1 MPLSF
6 SLHSPPSTLHPPH
19 STFITM
25 HIVEIPS
32 FFPPYGGEF
41 CLEQSKALR
50 TLGHE
55 VRIISN
61 VQLSVRRSPWEFI
74 SLPYRRRFTEI
85 QGVPLYQSYMRG
97 LPMMI
102 RPNVNRWVEI
112 VRSMYREYVNRYGR
126 PDILHA
132 HCAKWAGYAAM
143 LISEEEKIP
152 YVVTEHLSSMA
163 LREEFGD
170 DPEHT
175 WQVPLLRKVY
185 EHADRVIP
193 VSEEVVD
200 DLSPFFGNNYRWTA
214 ISNMIDVSFF
224 SYRQREGREGRP
236 FRFVCLGNFIYRKG
250 YDILFEAFRMVHDQH
265 PQTELYI
272 AGEGTDGSAC
282 RKMFSQL
289 SSAPQIHPCG
299 NLDQQAVRELLYQ
312 SDALVLAT
320 RDETQGLV
328 LLEAMST
335 GIPVVTTEAVP
346 QNVRIEK
353 GCYVAPVDDA
363 TVIAHRMCEVML
375 LPDGLGEDFSK
386 SVRERVSPQV
396 IAVQLDAVMKEC
408 VSSYSN
414 KEA

>member
-1 MPLSF
+1 
-6 SLHSPPSTLHPPH
+6 
-19 STFITM
+19 M

-61 VQLSVRRSPWEFI
+61 VQLSARRNLWEYI

-163 LREEFGD
+163 FREEFGD
-170 DPEHT
+170 APEQT

-185 EHADRVIP
+185 EHADKVIP

-200 DLSPFFGNNYRWTA
+200 DLSPFFGKDYQWTA
-214 ISNMIDVSFF
+214 ISNMIDVAFF
-224 SYRQREGREGRP
+224 SYRQREEREGRP
-236 FRFVCLGNFIYRKG
+236 FRFVCLGNFVYRKG
-250 YDILFEAFRMVHDQH
+250 YDILFDAFRMVHEQN

-282 RKMFSQL
+282 RKMFSHL
-289 SSAPQIHPCG
+289 SCAAHIHPCG
-299 NLDQQAVRELLYQ
+299 NLDQQAVRELLYK

-363 TVIAHRMCEVML
+363 TAIAHRMCEVMQ

-386 SVRERVSPQV
+386 TVRERVSPQV
-396 IAVQLDAVMKEC
+396 IAAQLDAVMKEC
-408 VSSYSN
+408 VFSYSN

>member
-1 MPLSF
+1 
-6 SLHSPPSTLHPPH
+6 
-19 STFITM
+19 M

-41 CLEQSKALR
+41 CLEQSTALR

-61 VQLSVRRSPWEFI
+61 VQLSVRRSPREYI
-74 SLPYRRRFTEI
+74 SLPYHRRFTEI

-97 LPMMI
+97 YPMMI

-112 VRSMYREYVNRYGR
+112 VRSMYRAYVKRYGR

-163 LREEFGD
+163 FREEFGD
-170 DPEHT
+170 DPAQA

-193 VSEEVVD
+193 VSEEVVN
-200 DLSPFFGNNYRWTA
+200 DLSPFFGKDYQWTA
-214 ISNMIDVSFF
+214 ISNMIDVDFF

-236 FRFVCLGNFIYRKG
+236 YRFVCLGNYVYRKG
-250 YDILFEAFRMVHDQH
+250 YDILFEAFRIVHEQH

-282 RKMFSQL
+282 RRMINHL
-289 SSAPQIHPCG
+289 SCATQIYPCG
-299 NLDQQAVRELLYQ
+299 NLDKKAVRELLYQ

-335 GIPVVTTEAVP
+335 GIPVVTTDAVP
-346 QNVRIEK
+346 QNVRIDK

-363 TVIAHRMCEVML
+363 TAIAHRMCEVMQI
-375 LPDGLGEDFSK
+375 PVGVGEDFSK
-386 SVRERVSPQV
+386 TVRERVSPQV
-396 IAVQLDAVMKEC
+396 IADQLDAVMKDC
-408 VSSYSN
+408 VFSYRN
-414 KEA
+414 REA

>member
-1 MPLSF
+1 
-6 SLHSPPSTLHPPH
+6 
-19 STFITM
+19 M

-61 VQLSVRRSPWEFI
+61 VQLSVKKSPKDF
-74 SLPYRRRFTEI
+74 LTFPYHHRFTEM
-85 QGVPLYQSYMRG
+85 QGVPVYQSYMRG

-102 RPNVNRWVEI
+102 RPNVRRWVKI
-112 VRSMYREYVNRYGR
+112 VRQMFKEYEKRYGR

-143 LISEEEKIP
+143 LIGKEVGIP
-152 YVVTEHLSSMA
+152 YVVTEHLSLMA

-170 DPEHT
+170 GPANA
-175 WQVPLLRKVY
+175 WQIPLLRTVY

-200 DLSPFFGNNYRWTA
+200 DLSTFFGKDYRWTA
-214 ISNMIDVSFF
+214 ISNMIDTAFF
-224 SYRQREGREGRP
+224 SYRQREDKKNRT

-250 YDILFEAFRMVHDQH
+250 YDVLFTAFQQVHDQH
-265 PQTELYI
+265 SQTELFI

-282 RKMFSQL
+282 RQL
-289 SSAPQIHPCG
+289 FGHLSCAPHIHPCG
-299 NLDQQAVRELLYQ
+299 NLDKQAVRELLYQ

-346 QNVRIEK
+346 QNVRIDK
-353 GCYVAPVDDA
+353 GCFIAPIDDVEA
-363 TVIAHRMCEVML
+363 IADKMCEVMQL
-375 LPDGLGEDFSK
+375 TDGEGEIFSRVVAEK
-386 SVRERVSPQV
+386 VSPSV
-396 IAVQLDAVMKEC
+396 IANQLDAVMKDC
-408 VSSYSN
+408 VLSHRN
-414 KEA
+414 REA

>member
-1 MPLSF
+1 
-6 SLHSPPSTLHPPH
+6 
-19 STFITM
+19 M

-61 VQLSVRRSPWEFI
+61 VQLSVKK
-74 SLPYRRRFTEI
+74 SLKDYLTFPNRRRFTEM
-85 QGVPLYQSYMRG
+85 QGVPVYQSYMRG

-102 RPNVNRWVEI
+102 RPNVHRWVKI
-112 VRSMYREYVNRYGR
+112 VRQMFKEYEKQYGR

-143 LISEEEKIP
+143 LISEEEGIP

-170 DPEHT
+170 DPTNT
-175 WQVPLLRKVY
+175 WQVPLLRTVY
-185 EHADRVIP
+185 EHAARVIP

-200 DLSPFFGNNYRWTA
+200 DLSPFFGKDYQWTT
-214 ISNMIDVSFF
+214 ISNMIDVDFF
-224 SYRQREGREGRP
+224 SYRRREDKKNRT
-236 FRFVCLGNFIYRKG
+236 FRFVCLGNFVYRKG
-250 YDILFEAFRMVHDQH
+250 YDILFEAFRMVNEQY
-265 PQTELYI
+265 PETALYI

-282 RKMFSQL
+282 RRMFSGL
-289 SSAPQIHPCG
+289 SCAAHIHPCG
-299 NLDQQAVRELLYQ
+299 NLDQKAVRELLYQ

-353 GCYVAPVDDA
+353 GCYVTSVDDA
-363 TVIAHRMCEVML
+363 SAIADRMCEVMQL
-375 LPDGLGEDFSK
+375 SDGEGEVFSK
-386 SVRERVSPQV
+386 VVAEKVSPQV
-396 IAVQLDAVMKEC
+396 IAAQLETVLRDCM
-408 VSSYSN
+408 
-414 KEA
+414 

>member
-1 MPLSF
+1 
-6 SLHSPPSTLHPPH
+6 
-19 STFITM
+19 M

-61 VQLSVRRSPWEFI
+61 VQLSVRRSPWKFI
-74 SLPYRRRFTEI
+74 SFPYRRRFTEI

-250 YDILFEAFRMVHDQH
+250 YDILFEAFRMVHEQH

-386 SVRERVSPQV
+386 TVRERVSPQV
-396 IAVQLDAVMKEC
+396 IATQLNAVMKEC

>member
-1 MPLSF
+1 
-6 SLHSPPSTLHPPH
+6 
-19 STFITM
+19 M

-32 FFPPYGGEF
+32 FFPPYGGAF

-61 VQLSVRRSPWEFI
+61 VQLSARRNLWEYI
-74 SLPYRRRFTEI
+74 SLPYHRRFTEI
-85 QGVPLYQSYMRG
+85 QDVPLYQSYMRG

-112 VRSMYREYVNRYGR
+112 VREMYRAYVKKYGR

-163 LREEFGD
+163 FREEFGD

-200 DLSPFFGNNYRWTA
+200 DLSPFFGKDYQWTA
-214 ISNMIDVSFF
+214 ISNMIDVTFF

-236 FRFVCLGNFIYRKG
+236 FRFVCLGNFINRKG
-250 YDILFEAFRMVHDQH
+250 YDILFEAFRIVHEQH

-282 RKMFSQL
+282 RRMFSSL
-289 SSAPQIHPCG
+289 SCAPYIHPCG
-299 NLDQQAVRELLYQ
+299 NLDQQAVRDLLYQ

-346 QNVRIEK
+346 QNVRIDN

-363 TVIAHRMCEVML
+363 EAIAGLMTKVME
-375 LPDGLGEDFSK
+375 LPSAWGEDVSK
-386 SVRERVSPQV
+386 KVAERVSPQV
-396 IAVQLDAVMKEC
+396 IASQLEAVMKEC